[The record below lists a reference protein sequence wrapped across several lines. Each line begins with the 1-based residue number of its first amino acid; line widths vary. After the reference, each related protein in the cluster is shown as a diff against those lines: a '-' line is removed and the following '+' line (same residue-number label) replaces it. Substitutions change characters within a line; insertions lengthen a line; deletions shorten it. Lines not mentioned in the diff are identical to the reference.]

1 MVFGHT
7 SAGHRDHSRLRLVTR
22 SLTAP
27 QIVRRPDDEEDTAVA
42 PSALAGARV
51 LDLTQVMAG
60 PFCTMVL
67 ADLGADVIK
76 VEPPGGG
83 DQIRGSWGDQR
94 PGADSP
100 AFYALNRNKRSVVL
114 DLRSREGLESFLG
127 LVEDADIVVENFRP
141 GVAGRLGIDYPVL
154 SARNPALVYAS
165 ISGFGQTG
173 PYSQRPGYDLIAQGM
188 AGAISVTGEP
198 GGAPVK
204 CGLPIG
210 DLGAALFAGIGI
222 LAAYIYRLRTGEGQY
237 VETSLYEAI
246 LAMSVWEST
255 QYWSSGTVPGP
266 LGSAHRLSAPY
277 EVLRTRDGYLAIGAN
292 NQRLWERLC
301 DAVGRPELRADT
313 RFLTNADRMGNR
325 GALIA
330 ELTAIFAARDT
341 SAWTQVLL
349 DAGVPAGPV
358 LDYGQI
364 LGGDPHAL
372 AREMIRE
379 IAHPDAGT
387 LKMLGSPLKLSLTP
401 ASIRRPP
408 PLLGEHTAEVLAAA
422 RAAAAD
428 AEHPGD

>member
-1 MVFGHT
+1 
-7 SAGHRDHSRLRLVTR
+7 
-22 SLTAP
+22 
-27 QIVRRPDDEEDTAVA
+27 
-42 PSALAGARV
+42 
-51 LDLTQVMAG
+51 
-60 PFCTMVL
+60 MVL

-76 VEPPGGG
+76 VEPPGAG
-83 DQIRGSWGDQR
+83 DKIRRSWGDQR

-100 AFYALNRNKRSVVL
+100 AFYALNRNKRSVAL
-114 DLRSREGLESFLG
+114 DLRSPAGLDSFLG
-127 LVEDADIVVENFRP
+127 LVDGADIVVENFRP
-141 GVAGRLGIDYPVL
+141 GVTKRLGIDYPVL

-165 ISGFGQTG
+165 ISGFGQRG

-210 DLGAALFAGIGI
+210 DLGAALFAGVGI
-222 LAAYIYRLRTGEGQY
+222 LAAYIHRLRTGEGQY

-246 LAMSVWEST
+246 LAMSVWESA
-255 QYWSSGTVPGP
+255 QYWATGSVPGP

-277 EVLRTRDGYLAIGAN
+277 EVLPTRDGHLAIGAN

-301 DAVGRPELRADT
+301 DAVGRPELRADK
-313 RFLTNADRMGNR
+313 RFVTNADRMDNR
-325 GALIA
+325 AALIA
-330 ELTAIFAARDT
+330 ELIAIFSTRET
-341 SAWTQVLL
+341 SAWVQVLL
-349 DAGVPAGPV
+349 DAGVPAGPI

-379 IAHPDAGT
+379 IAHPDAGL
-387 LKMLGSPLKLSLTP
+387 LKLLGSPLKLSLTP

-408 PLLGEHTAEVLAAA
+408 PLLGQHTAEVLAAA
-422 RAAAAD
+422 RAASAGAASVG
-428 AEHPGD
+428 AEHAGE